1 MDVLPRIAFANLA
14 PALFLTFVMLL
25 GGGTLGGMFANVVVQ
40 LVALAIL
47 LWALFFPGKRERT
60 NAERSL
66 DYLAL
71 AYLGWLILCLL
82 PLPPGL
88 WSALPGREGV
98 VRGFTLLGAPLP
110 WLPLSTSP
118 ADSLWSGLSLLPLIA
133 MALLVRR
140 AGAEANRILIVAILG
155 VAAANAVLGIGQ
167 YVTGI
172 GSRLYL
178 FDVTNRG
185 FAVGFF
191 ANANHLATLMAAA
204 AVLAAYYF
212 STSSSDARRAR
223 TSTRRAKL
231 AKLAG
236 FDALLFVATLF
247 TESNAGLI
255 LFAAALGA
263 TPFLMGAFTLKRWI
277 FWGGAAGASIA
288 IAGAFALAVSQP
300 GVLGAGSDQ
309 HGTSRAQIYPR
320 AAQLM
325 RDNLPFG
332 TGLGSFA
339 RAYPAYED
347 ANRVTQ
353 TYANH
358 AHSDL
363 VEWLVE
369 LGVAGAI
376 FLILLLLW
384 AVRHIGAS
392 LDFSTRH
399 ARAAQAAFGALLL
412 IGLHSLI
419 DYPVRTA
426 AMATMV
432 AALLALI
439 ARDDWERE

>member
-1 MDVLPRIAFANLA
+1 MPRIAFANLA
-14 PALFLTFVMLL
+14 PALFLIFVMLL
-25 GGGTLGGMFANVVVQ
+25 GGGSLGGMFANIAIQ
-40 LVALAIL
+40 LVALAII
-47 LWALFFPGKRERT
+47 LWAIFFPAKRERT
-60 NAERSL
+60 LAERSL
-66 DYLAL
+66 DYLTL
-71 AYLGWLILCLL
+71 AYIGWLIISQI
-82 PLPPGL
+82 PLPPAL
-88 WSALPGREGV
+88 WSALPGRETI

-110 WLPLSTSP
+110 WLPLSTGP
-118 ADSLWSGLSLLPLIA
+118 ADSLWSGLSLLPLMT
-133 MALLVRR
+133 MALLLRR
-140 AGAEANRILIVAILG
+140 AGAEANRLLIVAILG
-155 VAAANAVLGIGQ
+155 IAGANAVLGIGQ

-178 FDVTNRG
+178 YDVTNRG

-212 STSSSDARRAR
+212 STTSSDARRAR

-247 TESNAGLI
+247 TQSNAGLI

-263 TPFLMGAFTLKRWI
+263 TPFLMGAFPLKRSI

-332 TGLGSFA
+332 TGLGNFA

-347 ANRVTQ
+347 AGHVTQ

-363 VEWLVE
+363 IEWLVE
-369 LGVAGAI
+369 LGLAGAV
-376 FLILLLLW
+376 FLTLLLLW
-384 AVRHIGAS
+384 TVRQVGAS

-399 ARAAQAAFGALLL
+399 ARAAQAAFSALLL

-439 ARDDWERE
+439 ARHDWERE